1 MSRCFTWFPF
11 GWLEN
16 PIYTTIRGC
25 FTRIGDF
32 TWRVS
37 DCDELVGLLT
47 GDEGTGNAF
56 NKSPQSTFQ
65 ILPASQSSDSTTK
78 I

>member
-1 MSRCFTWFPF
+1 MTHRASYLVSLGEPNVYH
-11 GWLEN
+11 ESV
-16 PIYTTIRGC
+16 C

-32 TWRVS
+32 TWMVS

-47 GDEGTGNAF
+47 GDEGIGNAF

>member
-1 MSRCFTWFPF
+1 
-11 GWLEN
+11 
-16 PIYTTIRGC
+16 
-25 FTRIGDF
+25 
-32 TWRVS
+32 
-37 DCDELVGLLT
+37 VGLLT
-47 GDEGTGNAF
+47 GDEGIGNAF

>member
-1 MSRCFTWFPF
+1 MTHRASYLVSLGEPNVYH
-11 GWLEN
+11 ESV
-16 PIYTTIRGC
+16 C

-37 DCDELVGLLT
+37 DCDEIVGLLT
-47 GDEGTGNAF
+47 GDEGIGNAF

>member
-1 MSRCFTWFPF
+1 MTHRASYLVSLGEPNVYH
-11 GWLEN
+11 ESV
-16 PIYTTIRGC
+16 C

-47 GDEGTGNAF
+47 GDEGIDNAF

>member
-1 MSRCFTWFPF
+1 MTHRASYLVSLGEPNVYH
-11 GWLEN
+11 ESV
-16 PIYTTIRGC
+16 C

-47 GDEGTGNAF
+47 GDEGIGNAF

-65 ILPASQSSDSTTK
+65 ILPASQPSDSTTK

>member
-1 MSRCFTWFPF
+1 MTHRASYLVSLGEPNVYH
-11 GWLEN
+11 ESV
-16 PIYTTIRGC
+16 C

-32 TWRVS
+32 TWSVS

-47 GDEGTGNAF
+47 GDEGIGNAF

>member
-1 MSRCFTWFPF
+1 MTHRASYLVSLGEPNVYH
-11 GWLEN
+11 ESV
-16 PIYTTIRGC
+16 C

-32 TWRVS
+32 TWRVY
-37 DCDELVGLLT
+37 DCEELVGLLT
-47 GDEGTGNAF
+47 GDEGIGNAF

>member
-1 MSRCFTWFPF
+1 MTHRASYLVSLGEPNVYH
-11 GWLEN
+11 ESV
-16 PIYTTIRGC
+16 C

-47 GDEGTGNAF
+47 GDEGIGNAF